1 MGEQAKFLLFRFMGT
16 LTNEKPRSAA
26 CNANVESAAPPLS
39 GGYTSAC
46 SALGTARFSLSLD
59 KNLKSW
65 YNIIVLYMLFKKVYK
80 YNMIK
85 G

>member
-1 MGEQAKFLLFRFMGT
+1 MR
-16 LTNEKPRSAA
+16 
-26 CNANVESAAPPLS
+26 
-39 GGYTSAC
+39 
-46 SALGTARFSLSLD
+46 ALRRELPDSLSLD

-85 G
+85 GLTAMQKSAIIRQTGHSYVNSQNNGKQGTLCF